1 MPLSLYSATSRGFW
15 IYTLFINVAFFGK
28 IMRSATQTADI
39 ISRNFNLSLE
49 FRLTLNDKLYTICM
63 RLVDSFLP
71 FFRSYRDKHGHAVF
85 SLKRIRRHY
94 IRSG

>member
-15 IYTLFINVAFFGK
+15 IYTLFIDVSFFGK
-28 IMRSATQTADI
+28 IMRSATQTANI

-49 FRLTLNDKLYTICM
+49 FCLPLNDKLHTIFTC
-63 RLVDSFLP
+63 LVDSFLP

-85 SLKRIRRHY
+85 SLKRIRCHY